1 MFASARNISCVA
13 PRCVQVQRTLTSPPP
28 THPTHTKDVTC
39 HVRVCKCKKHQLRS
53 TEMFASARNI
63 SCVAPRCVQVQRT
76 LTSPPPP
83 THPTH
88 TKDVTC
94 HVRVCKCKKHQL
106 RSTEMFASARNI
118 SCVAPRCVQV
128 LRTLTSPPPHPP
140 HPYQRRDVPRA
151 CVQVQETSVAQYR
164 DVCKCKKHQLRS
176 TEMCASATYV
186 NIPPPPHPPHP
197 YQRRDVPRACVQVQ
211 ETSVA
216 QYRDVCKCKK
226 HQLRSTEM
234 CASATYVNIPPP
246 THPTH
251 TKDVTCHVRV
261 CKCKKHQLRSTE
273 MFASARNISCVA
285 PRCVQVQRTLTS
297 PPPPTPP
304 TPPIPKNP
312 LT

>member
-1 MFASARNISCVA
+1 MCASATYVNI
-13 PRCVQVQRTLTSPPP
+13 
-28 THPTHTKDVTC
+28 
-39 HVRVCKCKKHQLRS
+39 
-53 TEMFASARNI
+53 
-63 SCVAPRCVQVQRT
+63 
-76 LTSPPPP
+76 PPPP
-83 THPTH
+83 
-88 TKDVTC
+88 
-94 HVRVCKCKKHQL
+94 
-106 RSTEMFASARNI
+106 
-118 SCVAPRCVQV
+118 
-128 LRTLTSPPPHPP
+128 PP

-246 THPTH
+246 PPTPPIPK
-251 TKDVTCHVRV
+251 TWRATCV
-261 CKCKKHQLRSTE
+261 C
-273 MFASARNISCVA
+273 ASARNISCAV
-285 PRCVQVQRTLTS
+285 PRCLQVQETS
-297 PPPPTPP
+297 VA
-304 TPPIPKNP
+304 
-312 LT
+312 

>member
-1 MFASARNISCVA
+1 
-13 PRCVQVQRTLTSPPP
+13 
-28 THPTHTKDVTC
+28 
-39 HVRVCKCKKHQLRS
+39 
-53 TEMFASARNI
+53 MFASARNI

-83 THPTH
+83 T
-88 TKDVTC
+88 
-94 HVRVCKCKKHQL
+94 
-106 RSTEMFASARNI
+106 
-118 SCVAPRCVQV
+118 
-128 LRTLTSPPPHPP
+128 PP

-234 CASATYVNIPPP
+234 
-246 THPTH
+246 
-251 TKDVTCHVRV
+251 R
-261 CKCKKHQLRSTE
+261 
-273 MFASARNISCVA
+273 ASARNISCAV
-285 PRCVQVQRTLTS
+285 PRCLQVQETS
-297 PPPPTPP
+297 VA
-304 TPPIPKNP
+304 
-312 LT
+312 